1 MRNLVLVLGDQ
12 LSLTS
17 VAFEGFDAARDRVWM
32 AEVPRESNHVP
43 STKMRTALF
52 LSAMRHFAAAVAC
65 NRMALDYL
73 KLGAHRFESLDD
85 ALSDAL
91 LHHRPEAVV
100 MAEAGEWRIEQLI
113 AKACASVGVRLVVRD
128 DLHFMA
134 SRAEFTEFTRG
145 KQRLVLEAFY
155 RQMRKKHEVL
165 IDAQGQPEGG
175 R

>member
-52 LSAMRHFAAAVAC
+52 LSAMRHFGAAVAC

-113 AKACASVGVRLVVRD
+113 AKACASVGVRLVVATTSILWPRAPS
-128 DLHFMA
+128 LRS
-134 SRAEFTEFTRG
+134 SRG
-145 KQRLVLEAFY
+145 GSSGWCWRLSTARCE
-155 RQMRKKHEVL
+155 RSSRC
-165 IDAQGQPEGG
+165 
-175 R
+175 